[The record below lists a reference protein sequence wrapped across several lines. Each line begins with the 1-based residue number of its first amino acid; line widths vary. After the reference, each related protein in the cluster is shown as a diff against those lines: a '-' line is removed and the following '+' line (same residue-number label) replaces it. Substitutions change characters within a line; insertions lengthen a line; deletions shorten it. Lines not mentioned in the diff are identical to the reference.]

1 MAKRK
6 QGRPRIT
13 WTRTF
18 KYDSDWAGTIWE
30 EATILAKDRDKWK
43 LFAAQCPVTDWRA

>member
-30 EATILAKDRDKWK
+30 EATILAKPKVETNGNC
-43 LFAAQCPVTDWRA
+43 LLPNVQ